1 VVSSNLPDARIDA
14 AARAWGAALRRIAV
28 AEPRVRQEAGANET
42 YMVVTGSPTYSLNG
56 VYAFDRTPDAAQIE
70 RLAARAADAARSFP
84 GTLPWSVQV
93 RSDPDDLVRDV
104 ALRHGLTKQSQE
116 PFMVRDLTSAPPVLG
131 DAGAMTVRA
140 ISGAEQDLYVRAL
153 ADGFG
158 VPKELFA
165 PLFTPPV
172 LDAAPDVTAYVGEVQ
187 GEVVSTAMT
196 VLTEGHV
203 GIFNISTSPDHRRC
217 GYGGRITEEA
227 VARGHAAGASTAY
240 LRSSDMGL
248 PVYASL
254 GFTVAEHWTYF
265 TD

>member
-1 VVSSNLPDARIDA
+1 
-14 AARAWGAALRRIAV
+14 
-28 AEPRVRQEAGANET
+28 
-42 YMVVTGSPTYSLNG
+42 
-56 VYAFDRTPDAAQIE
+56 
-70 RLAARAADAARSFP
+70 
-84 GTLPWSVQV
+84 
-93 RSDPDDLVRDV
+93 
-104 ALRHGLTKQSQE
+104 
-116 PFMVRDLTSAPPVLG
+116 
-131 DAGAMTVRA
+131 MTVRA